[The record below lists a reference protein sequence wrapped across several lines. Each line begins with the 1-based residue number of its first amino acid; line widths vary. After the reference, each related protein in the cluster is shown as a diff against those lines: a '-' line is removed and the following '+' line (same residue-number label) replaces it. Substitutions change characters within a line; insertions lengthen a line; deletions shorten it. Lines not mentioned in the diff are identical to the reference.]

1 MDVHAGLAPP
11 MGDEKTGS
19 ADPSTGPAKLAD
31 AQRKLRRAAGGLLVA
46 LPPVR
51 DLLLRVKHLFVAAK
65 TDILHRSH
73 RHHGLDDHDMP
84 IAQD

>member
-1 MDVHAGLAPP
+1 

-19 ADPSTGPAKLAD
+19 ADPATGPAKLAD

-51 DLLLRVKHLFVAAK
+51 DLLLRVKHLFVAAMVC
-65 TDILHRSH
+65 L
-73 RHHGLDDHDMP
+73 GWE
-84 IAQD
+84 